1 MKEFKLDHI
10 GREYFQTYFRNES
23 PKNAKYKV
31 KQKIEDLENKNLVN
45 FNKEDLFG
53 IIRILIHKVGFIE
66 LGIVK
71 GMSKMKIKEN
81 TEESLESLQQQSKT
95 ADISFFTLNV
105 GSLDEGAQKRLE
117 HYCDFFN
124 HILLLQRR

>member
-1 MKEFKLDHI
+1 MKEFKLNHI

-66 LGIVK
+66 PDIVK

-95 ADISFFTLNV
+95 ADISFFYPECWII
-105 GSLDEGAQKRLE
+105 G
-117 HYCDFFN
+117 
-124 HILLLQRR
+124 